1 MGCTIDNSFRGQSK
15 QRRGIDDADDTTCG
29 INKVYNMTVLLPGFR
44 GQPHSATD
52 LQASSKNSE

>member
-1 MGCTIDNSFRGQSK
+1 MGCTVDNSFRVQSK

-29 INKVYNMTVLLPGFR
+29 INEVDNMTILLSGFR

-52 LQASSKNSE
+52 LLASSENE